1 MKRHWWICSLL
12 SVLICLGGCAPADS
26 QTAEEN
32 GAAQTQSAAVQSEA
46 AQQEQQTQAQQ
57 QEEQEQQPVGQTQAQ
72 PSDEQQPAGTISPQ
86 TVELHIGDTVFSVVL
101 EQNEAV
107 QSLLQQLPL
116 QLEMRELNGNEK
128 YATLP
133 QALPV
138 QAAVPD
144 QIQTGDLML
153 YGSDCLV
160 LFYETFAT
168 SYSYTRLGRVTDASA
183 LAETV
188 GSGSVTV
195 TIALP

>member
-12 SVLICLGGCAPADS
+12 SVLVCLGGCAPAGS
-26 QTAEEN
+26 QPVKESET
-32 GAAQTQSAAVQSEA
+32 AQTQRSAVQSEA
-46 AQQEQQTQAQQ
+46 AQQPQQEAQQPDNQQSEDQQTDA
-57 QEEQEQQPVGQTQAQ
+57 
-72 PSDEQQPAGTISPQ
+72 PAASQ

-153 YGSDCLV
+153 YGPDCLV

>member
-1 MKRHWWICSLL
+1 MKRHWWICGLL

-32 GAAQTQSAAVQSEA
+32 GAAQTQSSAVQSEA
-46 AQQEQQTQAQQ
+46 AQQPDNQQSEDQQTDA
-57 QEEQEQQPVGQTQAQ
+57 
-72 PSDEQQPAGTISPQ
+72 PAAPQ
-86 TVELHIGDTVFSVVL
+86 TVELHIGETVFSVTL
-101 EQNEAV
+101 EQNEAA
-107 QSLLQQLPL
+107 QSFLQQLPL
-116 QLEMRELNGNEK
+116 TLQMRELNGNEK

-133 QALPV
+133 QALPI

-168 SYSYTRLGRVTDASA
+168 SYSYTRLGRVADASA

-188 GSGSVTV
+188 GRGNVTV